1 MNNELVVSGPQI
13 LIGLGLGI
21 TLLIFMMLKTKV
33 HPFLAMIISASI
45 TGLVGGMP
53 AGDVVNSITTGGLGI
68 TLLIFMMLKTK
79 VHPFLAMIISAS
91 ITGLVGGM
99 PAGDVVNSITTGFGN
114 TLGSIGIIIG
124 FGVMM
129 GEIFEVS
136 GAAKKMAQ
144 IFVEKLGKGREEL
157 ALAITGFLV
166 SIPIF
171 CDSGFVILSPLAKSI
186 SRNTKKSVISLGLS
200 LALGLVITH
209 TLVPPTPG
217 PVGVAGIYGAN
228 VGTTL
233 LLGIVCAIPMTLVG
247 LLYAKYIG
255 HTLVPPTPGPVG
267 VAGIYGANVGTTL
280 LLGIVCAIPMTL
292 VGLLYAK
299 YIGKKQYKV
308 PSEDG
313 ESYLTS
319 EDLGSI
325 AYDEAAATLIGT
337 EEVLPSAVMSFM
349 PIFVPIGTEE
359 VLPSAVMSFMPI
371 FVPIILILMKT
382 VTTQMGLTG
391 GAIEVINFLGAPVIA
406 VGLGLI
412 IAIYGLGKDQDK
424 KEITNTME
432 KGIKSAGV
440 IMLVTGA
447 GGALGMIIRVKTKTK
462 KKLQILWKK
471 V

>member
-13 LIGLGLGI
+13 LIGL
-21 TLLIFMMLKTKV
+21 
-33 HPFLAMIISASI
+33 
-45 TGLVGGMP
+45 
-53 AGDVVNSITTGGLGI
+53 GLGI

-255 HTLVPPTPGPVG
+255 Q
-267 VAGIYGANVGTTL
+267 
-280 LLGIVCAIPMTL
+280 
-292 VGLLYAK
+292 
-299 YIGKKQYKV
+299 KQYKV
-308 PSEDG
+308 PGEDG
-313 ESYLTS
+313 ESYLSS
-319 EDLGSI
+319 EDLG
-325 AYDEAAATLIGT
+325 AMAHDEVAATLIGK
-337 EEVLPSAVMSFM
+337 EEVLPSAFMSFM
-349 PIFVPIGTEE
+349 PIF
-359 VLPSAVMSFMPI
+359 A
-371 FVPIILILMKT
+371 PIILILLKT
-382 VTTQMGLTG
+382 VTTKMGLEG
-391 GAIEVINFLGAPVIA
+391 GYIEVINFLGAPVIA

-412 IAIYGLGKDQDK
+412 IAIYGLGKGQDK

-447 GGALGMIIRVKTKTK
+447 GGALGMIIRDSGAGDYIAGLIANTALPAVIIPFAISSIVRLIQGSGTVAMTTAASVTAPMMATLGLSPELAVLSACMGSLVFSHFNDSYFWVVNRTLGVTEVKEQLRGYSVASTIVWAVGFVE
-462 KKLQILWKK
+462 LMILNMFM
-471 V
+471 

>member
-13 LIGLGLGI
+13 LLGLGFGI

-33 HPFLAMIISASI
+33 HPFLAMIICASI

-53 AGDVVNSITTGGLGI
+53 AS
-68 TLLIFMMLKTK
+68 
-79 VHPFLAMIISAS
+79 
-91 ITGLVGGM
+91 
-99 PAGDVVNSITTGFGN
+99 DVVNSITTGFGN

-233 LLGIVCAIPMTLVG
+233 LLGLVCAIPMTLVG
-247 LLYAKYIG
+247 LA
-255 HTLVPPTPGPVG
+255 
-267 VAGIYGANVGTTL
+267 
-280 LLGIVCAIPMTL
+280 
-292 VGLLYAK
+292 YAK
-299 YIGKKQYKV
+299 YIGKKQYKI
-308 PSEDG
+308 PGEDN
-313 ESYLTS
+313 ESYLS
-319 EDLGSI
+319 SADLGSI
-325 AYDEAAATLIGT
+325 AHDEVAATLID
-337 EEVLPSAVMSFM
+337 S
-349 PIFVPIGTEE
+349 EE

-382 VTTQMGLTG
+382 VTTQIGLTG

-447 GGALGMIIRVKTKTK
+447 GGALGMIIRDSGAGDYIAGLIANTALPAVVIPFAISSIVRLIQGSGTVAMTTAASVTAPMMATLGLSPELAVLSACMGSLVFSHFNDSYFWVVNRTLGVTEVKEQLRGYSIASTIVWAVGFVE
-462 KKLQILWKK
+462 LMILNIFM
-471 V
+471 

>member
-1 MNNELVVSGPQI
+1 
-13 LIGLGLGI
+13 
-21 TLLIFMMLKTKV
+21 
-33 HPFLAMIISASI
+33 
-45 TGLVGGMP
+45 
-53 AGDVVNSITTGGLGI
+53 
-68 TLLIFMMLKTK
+68 MMLKTK

-255 HTLVPPTPGPVG
+255 
-267 VAGIYGANVGTTL
+267 
-280 LLGIVCAIPMTL
+280 
-292 VGLLYAK
+292 
-299 YIGKKQYKV
+299 KKQYKV

-325 AYDEAAATLIGT
+325 AYDEAAATL
-337 EEVLPSAVMSFM
+337 
-349 PIFVPIGTEE
+349 IGTEE

-447 GGALGMIIRVKTKTK
+447 GGALGMIIRDSGAGDYIAGLIANTALPAVIIPFAISSIVRLIQGSGTVAMTTAASVTAPMMATLGLSPELAVLSACMGSLVFSHFNDSYFWVVNRTLGVTEVKEQLRGYSIASTIVWAVGFVE
-462 KKLQILWKK
+462 LMILNIFM
-471 V
+471 

>member
-13 LIGLGLGI
+13 LIGL
-21 TLLIFMMLKTKV
+21 
-33 HPFLAMIISASI
+33 
-45 TGLVGGMP
+45 
-53 AGDVVNSITTGGLGI
+53 GLGI

-144 IFVEKLGKGREEL
+144 IFVEKLGRGREEL

-255 HTLVPPTPGPVG
+255 
-267 VAGIYGANVGTTL
+267 
-280 LLGIVCAIPMTL
+280 
-292 VGLLYAK
+292 
-299 YIGKKQYKV
+299 KKQYKV

-325 AYDEAAATLIGT
+325 AYDEAAATL
-337 EEVLPSAVMSFM
+337 
-349 PIFVPIGTEE
+349 IGTEE

-447 GGALGMIIRVKTKTK
+447 GGALGMIIRDSGAGDYIAGLIANTALPAVIIPFAISSIVRLIQGSGTVAMTTAASVTAPMMATLGLSPELAVLSACMGSLVFSHFNDSYFWVVNRTLGVTEVKEQLRGYSIASTIVWAVGFVE
-462 KKLQILWKK
+462 LMILNIFM
-471 V
+471 

>member
-13 LIGLGLGI
+13 LIGL
-21 TLLIFMMLKTKV
+21 
-33 HPFLAMIISASI
+33 
-45 TGLVGGMP
+45 
-53 AGDVVNSITTGGLGI
+53 GLGI

-255 HTLVPPTPGPVG
+255 
-267 VAGIYGANVGTTL
+267 
-280 LLGIVCAIPMTL
+280 
-292 VGLLYAK
+292 
-299 YIGKKQYKV
+299 KKQYKV

-325 AYDEAAATLIGT
+325 AYDEAAATL
-337 EEVLPSAVMSFM
+337 
-349 PIFVPIGTEE
+349 IGTEE

-424 KEITNTME
+424 KEIKNTME

-447 GGALGMIIRVKTKTK
+447 GGALGMIIRDSGAGDYIAGLIANTALPAVIIPFAISSIVRLIQGSGTVAMTTAASVTAPMMATLGLSPELAVLSACMGSLVFSHFNDSYFWVVNRTLGVTEVKEQLRGYSIASTIVWAVGFVE
-462 KKLQILWKK
+462 LMILNIFM
-471 V
+471 

>member
-13 LIGLGLGI
+13 LIGL
-21 TLLIFMMLKTKV
+21 
-33 HPFLAMIISASI
+33 
-45 TGLVGGMP
+45 
-53 AGDVVNSITTGGLGI
+53 GLGI

-129 GEIFEVS
+129 GEIFEVY
-136 GAAKKMAQ
+136 GATKKMAQ

-255 HTLVPPTPGPVG
+255 
-267 VAGIYGANVGTTL
+267 
-280 LLGIVCAIPMTL
+280 
-292 VGLLYAK
+292 
-299 YIGKKQYKV
+299 KKQYKV

-325 AYDEAAATLIGT
+325 AYDEAAATL
-337 EEVLPSAVMSFM
+337 
-349 PIFVPIGTEE
+349 IGTEE

-447 GGALGMIIRVKTKTK
+447 GGALGMIIRDSGAGDYIAGLIANTALPAVIIPFAISSIVRLIQGSGTVAMTTAASVTAPMMATLGLSPELAVLSACMGSLVFSHFNDSYFWVVNRTLGVTEVKEQLRGYSIASTIVWAVGFVE
-462 KKLQILWKK
+462 LMILNIFM
-471 V
+471 

>member
-1 MNNELVVSGPQI
+1 MSNELVVSGPQI
-13 LIGLGLGI
+13 LLGLGLGI
-21 TLLIFMMLKTKV
+21 VLLIFMMLKTKV
-33 HPFLAMIISASI
+33 HPFLAMIICASI

-53 AGDVVNSITTGGLGI
+53 AGDVVS
-68 TLLIFMMLKTK
+68 
-79 VHPFLAMIISAS
+79 
-91 ITGLVGGM
+91 
-99 PAGDVVNSITTGFGN
+99 SITTGFGN

-200 LALGLVITH
+200 LAVGLVITH

-228 VGTTL
+228 MGTTL
-233 LLGIVCAIPMTLVG
+233 LLGIVCAIPMTAAG
-247 LLYAKYIG
+247 LA
-255 HTLVPPTPGPVG
+255 
-267 VAGIYGANVGTTL
+267 
-280 LLGIVCAIPMTL
+280 
-292 VGLLYAK
+292 YAK
-299 YIGKKQYKV
+299 YIGKKQFKV

-313 ESYLTS
+313 ESYLSS

-325 AYDEAAATLIGT
+325 AHGEVAATLVAKD
-337 EEVLPSAVMSFM
+337 EVLPSA
-349 PIFVPIGTEE
+349 
-359 VLPSAVMSFMPI
+359 AMSFMPI
-371 FVPIILILMKT
+371 FVPIILILMNT
-382 VTTQMGLTG
+382 VSTQM
-391 GAIEVINFLGAPVIA
+391 AIEGIVAEVIGFLGAPVIA
-406 VGLGLI
+406 VGIGLI
-412 IAIYGLGKDQDK
+412 IAIYGLGRNQDK

-447 GGALGMIIRVKTKTK
+447 GGALGMIIRDSGAGNYIAGLIASTPLPAVVIPFAISSIVRLIQGSGTVAMTTAASVSAPM
-462 KKLQILWKK
+462 LATLGLSPELAVLSACMGSLVFSHFNDSYFWVVNRTLGVTEVNEQLRGYSIASTIVWAVGFVELMILNMFM
-471 V
+471 